1 MKAVKVILVVVAVL
15 IGLVI
20 LTVCAGIFFTN
31 RYLQTAAFKESVL
44 KSAHDELGADVRIDE
59 LHASLFSGVELR
71 GVTIGNPPGFT
82 GNMVTAEAFVL
93 RYRLWPLL
101 SRRVEIE
108 QLSLD
113 KPVITLARGDKG
125 DWNYEKFGAK
135 EAKET
140 EAKPGSAAAQPA
152 APAKPAGATS
162 LDVVLSKLAIANG
175 TVSMVSEKNEP
186 LVTLGGINFS
196 SSVSLIDNKLAGNG
210 KAGIDKIN
218 LSNQL
223 MVEKVGT
230 PVMFDSDQVKLSA
243 LSGTLAK
250 GALTGDVALKI
261 SEGFQYTVNL
271 QVKDCDIATFFQ
283 DAGKKQVL
291 SGTLKAN
298 VALTGTG
305 GLPTIIGNGRAE
317 IDNGQ
322 LMEIPLVNL
331 LATILQIDALRE
343 LKFSECLVEFSI
355 SNNVMQTP
363 VIRLT
368 SPGIQITGKG
378 SVALDTHALNHNM
391 TLTFPKGAL
400 DRSPVE
406 ILNLF
411 VAQPDGSLALNFK
424 VTGTYDHPKTDL
436 GKSVLKGIGQQLLEQ
451 GQKFLK

>member
-1 MKAVKVILVVVAVL
+1 MKAVKIILVVVAVL
-15 IGLVI
+15 VGLVI
-20 LTVCAGIFFTN
+20 LTVCAGIFFTD

-44 KSAHDELGADVRIDE
+44 KSAHDELGADVRINE

-71 GVTIGNPPGFT
+71 GVTVGNPPGFT

-113 KPVITLARGDKG
+113 KPVITLARDDKG

-135 EAKET
+135 DSA
-140 EAKPGSAAAQPA
+140 AKPESAGAKPA

-218 LSNQL
+218 LSNSL
-223 MVEKVGT
+223 TVEKVGT

-250 GALTGDVALKI
+250 GALAGDVALKI
-261 SEGFQYTVNL
+261 SNGFQYTVNL

-283 DAGKKQVL
+283 EAGKKQVL
-291 SGTLKAN
+291 SGTLKAT

-322 LMEIPLVNL
+322 LTEIPVVNL
-331 LATILQIDALRE
+331 LATVLQFDALHD
-343 LKFSECLVEFSI
+343 LKFSECVVEFSI

-368 SPGIQITGKG
+368 SPDIQITGKG
-378 SVALDTHALNHNM
+378 SVALDTHALKHNL
-391 TLTFPKGAL
+391 TLTLPKGAL
-400 DRSPVE
+400 DRSPIE

-411 VAQPDGSLALNFK
+411 AEQPDGSLALNIK

-436 GKSVLKGIGQQLLEQ
+436 GKSLLKGIGQQLLQ
-451 GQKFLK
+451 QLQIPK